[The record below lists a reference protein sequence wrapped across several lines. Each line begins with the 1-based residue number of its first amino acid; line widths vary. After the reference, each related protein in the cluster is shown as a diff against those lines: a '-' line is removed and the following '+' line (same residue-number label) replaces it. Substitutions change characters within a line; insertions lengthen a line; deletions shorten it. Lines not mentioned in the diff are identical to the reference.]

1 MKRFLAVITLV
12 FMLAVPSF
20 ALSNKEYGQLMSNEA
35 FARADRRLN
44 RVYTD
49 LRRSVSRAVWRVLSD
64 EQKDWIDWGRDKDA
78 ESYMDEGYSR
88 TRAYTQATNDR
99 AEYLPGRAR
108 EIAREI
114 SRRSRNSR
122 RR

>member
-1 MKRFLAVITLV
+1 MKRIIAVITLV

-20 ALSNKEYGQLMSNEA
+20 ALSNKEYGRLMSNEA

-49 LRRSVSRAVWRVLSD
+49 LRRSVSRSVWKVLSD
-64 EQKDWIDWGRDKDA
+64 EQKEWVDWGRDEDA
-78 ESYMDEGYSR
+78 QSYIDEGYSR

-99 AEYLPGRAR
+99 ADYLPERAK

-114 SRRSRNSR
+114 SRKRPGR
-122 RR
+122 R